1 MAVTTFNVRDTFD
14 ADGNLVMLAGNSAL
28 NQCLKVLIQSARKE
42 LFGNPQFG
50 SKLHELSFSN
60 MSPIL
65 EDILTDHLL
74 EIIGEYDRRVEVQ
87 HIGIDFDHNTATAY
101 INITYKYETVE
112 SNVTIYV
119 LTTEES

>member
-14 ADGNLVMLAGNSAL
+14 ADGNIVMFAGNSAI

-42 LFGNPQFG
+42 LFGTPQFG
-50 SKLHELSFSN
+50 SKLNELSFST

-74 EIIGEYDRRVEVQ
+74 EIITQYDRRVEVQ
-87 HIGIDFDHNTATAY
+87 HIGITFDHSTATA
-101 INITYKYETVE
+101 NITIIYKYGTVE
-112 SNVTIYV
+112 SSVTIYV
-119 LTTEES
+119 LTAEEN